1 MGLGLP
7 LGQMIWR
14 ILQVDVGEILGY
26 AYQLLNDMGM
36 MPFLTAFMI
45 VTVAFAIVRMVFKNR

>member
-1 MGLGLP
+1 M
-7 LGQMIWR
+7 
-14 ILQVDVGEILGY
+14 DVGGILGY